1 MFVCFLG
8 KLWTHPICIL
18 TWLWTICDN
27 SALSL
32 SVPAVFT
39 ITQYNRK
46 VKKNKKHLLQTNV
59 LDQHTIQ
66 LAVID
71 SKEECEMVC
80 VNIESI
86 HSVHIQIVFTKFINL
101 FI

>member
-1 MFVCFLG
+1 M
-8 KLWTHPICIL
+8 
-18 TWLWTICDN
+18 
-27 SALSL
+27 
-32 SVPAVFT
+32 PAVFT

-46 VKKNKKHLLQTNV
+46 VKKKKKKHPLQTSV
-59 LDQHTIQ
+59 LDQHTLQ

-80 VNIESI
+80 VNTECI
-86 HSVHIQIVFTKFINL
+86 HSVHILIVFTKFIHL